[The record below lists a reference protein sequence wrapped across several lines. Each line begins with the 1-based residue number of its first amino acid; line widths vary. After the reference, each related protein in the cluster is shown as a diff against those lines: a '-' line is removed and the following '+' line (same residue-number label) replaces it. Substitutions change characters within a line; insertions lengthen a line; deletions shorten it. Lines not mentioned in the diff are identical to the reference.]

1 MTVTILPEW
10 EEELDILK
18 KEVFY
23 NASKS
28 ELIRYLIK
36 TGLNQI
42 KKENCT
48 LEIEQGDFMKREQTT
63 IRLPV
68 ELKEK
73 LQQEAMKKGYTI
85 KDLIVFIIRNY
96 FLNIQPK

>member
-1 MTVTILPEW
+1 MKSKRMTVTILPEW

-48 LEIEQGDFMKREQTT
+48 LEIE
-63 IRLPV
+63 
-68 ELKEK
+68 
-73 LQQEAMKKGYTI
+73 
-85 KDLIVFIIRNY
+85 
-96 FLNIQPK
+96 